1 MVQIYT
7 DDSRKFE
14 KIIFLTPYTDIYP
27 FKHNFSRSNN
37 CLSEPHQLYSFTR
50 CFIEFV
56 SCLFKDFLLFF
67 NTTIKS
73 SCYPEW
79 CEVTWNFSWYLMSNI
94 TRIELLTLSIN
105 KFASPC
111 FARLE
116 KNVVFDDLLSV
127 WIGLPGRHEG
137 IYIAQSQLTEN
148 LPLMIERMKLS
159 VMMKSNGVNSLL
171 KLLNNEQG
179 YIP

>member
-14 KIIFLTPYTDIYP
+14 KIIFLIPYIDIYP

-37 CLSEPHQLYSFTR
+37 CLSEHHQLYSFTR

-105 KFASPC
+105 KFASLCSLKKMSSLMMFCLCELISRKTWGNIYRTISADWKSPSEDEIVSHN
-111 FARLE
+111 E
-116 KNVVFDDLLSV
+116 KQR
-127 WIGLPGRHEG
+127 G
-137 IYIAQSQLTEN
+137 Q
-148 LPLMIERMKLS
+148 
-159 VMMKSNGVNSLL
+159 
-171 KLLNNEQG
+171 
-179 YIP
+179 